1 MLEITNCD
9 GVAVARGS
17 LGNPWLIPAITRY
30 LDDGIMTEAPDSVE
44 RLIMIYMHCLG
55 LINYKGTRVGVN
67 ESRRHLVNYTKG
79 ISGAAPF
86 RNQLT
91 QILSQ
96 ADAARIMAELASLPP
111 AKRESKDFYW
121 Q

>member
-1 MLEITNCD
+1 M
-9 GVAVARGS
+9 A
-17 LGNPWLIPAITRY
+17 
-30 LDDGIMTEAPDSVE
+30 
-44 RLIMIYMHCLG
+44 YMHCLG

-96 ADAARIMAELASLPP
+96 ADAARIMAELALVAAGKEGEQRFLLAVEQYNLKNSKHPGEGHSDREGCIQTPVDVNAILPVAVP
-111 AKRESKDFYW
+111 
-121 Q
+121 